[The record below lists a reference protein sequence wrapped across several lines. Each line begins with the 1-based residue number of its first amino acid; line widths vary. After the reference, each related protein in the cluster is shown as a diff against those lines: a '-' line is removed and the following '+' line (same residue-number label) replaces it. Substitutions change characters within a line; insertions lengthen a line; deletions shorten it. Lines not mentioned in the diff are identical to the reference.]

1 MSEDESERFLKD
13 GDSGGEAGVDSE
25 LEIKTG
31 LKSSLGK
38 ESVLDSLEIEI
49 ISASPRDDKLSRS
62 MESVSLE
69 GVDDSN

>member
-13 GDSGGEAGVDSE
+13 GDSGGEGGVDSE

-38 ESVLDSLEIEI
+38 ESVLDSLEI
-49 ISASPRDDKLSRS
+49 ISASPTDGKLSRS

-69 GVDDSN
+69 GMDDSN